1 MSLRFTFDWRTW
13 QKEEYLSRVTSFIVS
28 AATVKQIEK
37 LHFVRLVEST
47 VVEG

>member
-1 MSLRFTFDWRTW
+1 MAERGIFKSCYVN
-13 QKEEYLSRVTSFIVS
+13 ECIAFIVS